1 MRVDGN
7 TVQLNCPQPLRDAG
21 FAVAGALFDVDVAL
35 DVPDASTLFRK
46 LCATAAPKFTQ
57 ERKNMVVFSYGVRS
71 SPKRQLMYGSAA
83 GEVYAAC
90 VITEFIR
97 LGAKKDIFALSCLVI
112 GSTEHRAD
120 LLDAD
125 NELGVIVG
133 SVKEGPRVRMAARIC
148 VSLAG
153 EVRAAMDTIVKTM
166 RNTFFPCCVKSS
178 QRLSWRQC
186 LLICPT
192 PSFFSFTAMMVRRSL
207 QIVWMQTP

>member
-35 DVPDASTLFRK
+35 DVPDACTLFRK
-46 LCATAAPKFTQ
+46 LCATAAPNFTH
-57 ERKNMVVFSYGVRS
+57 ERKKMVAFSYGVRS

-83 GEVYAAC
+83 GEGYAAR

-97 LGAKKDIFALSCLVI
+97 LGAKKGIFALECRVI

-153 EVRAAMDTIVKTM
+153 DVRAAMDTIVK
-166 RNTFFPCCVKSS
+166 NYEK
-178 QRLSWRQC
+178 
-186 LLICPT
+186 
-192 PSFFSFTAMMVRRSL
+192 
-207 QIVWMQTP
+207 